1 MTSVMRAKITPI
13 AKQVA
18 AAGYGI
24 TDYNEMESLVKGL
37 VRDALNELAIS
48 Q

>member
-24 TDYNEMESLVKGL
+24 TDYNEMESLVNGL
-37 VRDALNELAIS
+37 AHATLPELSIS
-48 Q
+48 